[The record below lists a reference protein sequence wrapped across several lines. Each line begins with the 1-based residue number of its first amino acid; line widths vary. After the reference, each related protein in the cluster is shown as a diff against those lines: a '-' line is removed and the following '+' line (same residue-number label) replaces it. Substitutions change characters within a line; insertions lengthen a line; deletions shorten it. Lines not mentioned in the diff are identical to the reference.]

1 MGDVAITGVRPAF
14 EGETHPLVP
23 LFGHQGRFRSR
34 FMIADYQALARTG
47 LHGVAMERVVQAT
60 VERFLAAGFDAGRSI
75 CFLQSSV
82 P

>member
-1 MGDVAITGVRPAF
+1 
-14 EGETHPLVP
+14 
-23 LFGHQGRFRSR
+23 
-34 FMIADYQALARTG
+34 MIADYQALARTG